1 MYYTKNLSIKINK
14 YFTAKLNKYSLSKY
28 QGNKMLEWSYDKK
41 SSIKIISE
49 ASRKFCNFQRKYKAY
64 KMI

>member
-14 YFTAKLNKYSLSKY
+14 YFTAKVNKCSLSKY
-28 QGNKMLEWSYDKK
+28 QGDKKLEWSYDKK

-49 ASRKFCNFQRKYKAY
+49 ASRKFCNFQRK
-64 KMI
+64 